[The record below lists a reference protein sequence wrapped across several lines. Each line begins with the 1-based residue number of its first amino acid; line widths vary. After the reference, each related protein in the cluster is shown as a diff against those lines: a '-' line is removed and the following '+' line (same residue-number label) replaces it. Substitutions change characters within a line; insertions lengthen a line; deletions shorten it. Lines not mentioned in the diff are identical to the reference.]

1 MSLRTMTLP
10 DGGTLVFDE
19 VGEGRP
25 VVLVHGF
32 TLDHRMWDD
41 QLPALDEYR
50 VIRPDMRGFGQSSW
64 PEGNAY
70 THRADLLA
78 LLDHCGIGQAHLVGL
93 SMGGA
98 ISLDFAVGH
107 PERVRSLT
115 LIDADVPGFPPPPPP
130 PPGTPPPVPAAPPE
144 GVDPVAWFMEG
155 WLKGPLIAPSLG
167 RRGGD
172 RLEAIIRDY
181 RGSHLQRQGRM
192 EFPVPAAYDVLE
204 SIHIPTLV
212 MIGEDDVSLFP
223 RADAL
228 ATRIPGARKVVIG
241 GAAHMANM
249 DQPELV
255 NAALVEF
262 LEVLDREDAIG

>member
-1 MSLRTMTLP
+1 MVLHTLTLG
-10 DGGTLVFDE
+10 DGGKLVFDE
-19 VGEGRP
+19 TGEGRA

-41 QLPALDEYR
+41 QLPALAGYR

-64 PEGNAY
+64 PEGTAY
-70 THRADLLA
+70 PHRADLLA
-78 LLDHCGIGQAHLVGL
+78 LLDHCGVDQAHLVGL

-115 LIDADVPGFPPPPPP
+115 LIDSDVPGFPPPPPP
-130 PPGTPPPVPAAPPE
+130 PPGTPPPMPMAPPE
-144 GVDPVAWFMEG
+144 GADPLEWFLDG
-155 WLKGPLIAPSLG
+155 WLKGPLIAPSLS
-167 RRGGD
+167 RRGGA
-172 RLEAIIRDY
+172 RLERIIRDY
-181 RGSHLQRQGRM
+181 RGSHLQRPGRM
-192 EFPVPAAYDVLE
+192 VFPQPAAYEVLD
-204 SIHIPTLV
+204 SIRVPTLV

-223 RADAL
+223 RAEAL

-262 LEVLDREDAIG
+262 LAGLDRDDLIG